1 MGELQIYAHSSTKA
15 FEKDTVLFA
24 VERAS
29 TERRS
34 TGSAHYTCSLCGD
47 GSRDSGVVCAVW
59 CACGLGMEL
68 LREGKAT

>member
-47 GSRDSGVVCAVW
+47 GSRVSCVQ
-59 CACGLGMEL
+59 CGARVGWEWSSS
-68 LREGKAT
+68 EGKAI